1 MRSLEVNRDV
11 LMKTTEPVAQAVHL
25 GPKRTDIA
33 FMVFM
38 VGLLIFVSWLTT
50 INYQEGM
57 KTEVAKRNGEAWVE
71 WLSQTGAQRFEPG
84 FANPACA
91 GAKAAPAPTTASATD
106 PAQPGEKSPAQGTWG
121 ACFAYIQ
128 SQTPLKDLV
137 NTFFDKPPHFISQCD
152 KGDRSTTGAIVLE
165 NLVPTPAGSAI
176 PVVVKP
182 LSETDVITGK
192 IQIRVTVCDKGGYPI
207 KISEIE
213 F

>member
-1 MRSLEVNRDV
+1 
-11 LMKTTEPVAQAVHL
+11 MKTTEPVAQAVHL
-25 GPKRTDIA
+25 GPKRMDIA

-57 KTEVAKRNGEAWVE
+57 KTEVAKRNGEAWAA

-84 FANPACA
+84 YANTACA
-91 GAKAAPAPTTASATD
+91 GATATPVPATASATD
-106 PAQPGEKSPAQGTWG
+106 PTKPTEGTPAQGTWG

-176 PVVVKP
+176 PMVVKP
-182 LSETDVITGK
+182 LAESDAITGK
-192 IQIRVTVCDKGGYPI
+192 SKSGSQFATKGATPS
-207 KISEIE
+207 KFPRLSSEVPHGQ
-213 F
+213 

>member
-1 MRSLEVNRDV
+1 
-11 LMKTTEPVAQAVHL
+11 MKTTETVAQAVHT
-25 GPKRTDIA
+25 GPKGTDMA
-33 FMVFM
+33 FMVFL

-57 KTEVAKRNGEAWVE
+57 KTEVAKRNGEAWVA
-71 WLSQTGAQRFEPG
+71 WLSQTGVQRFEPG
-84 FANPACA
+84 FANTACA
-91 GAKAAPAPTTASATD
+91 GAAATPVPATTAATAPTKPEGAA
-106 PAQPGEKSPAQGTWG
+106 PAQGTWG
-121 ACFAYIQ
+121 ACLAYTQ

-192 IQIRVTVCDKGGYPI
+192 MQIRVTVCDKGGYPI